1 MKFHLPYL
9 RRLRRYTLAEP
20 WSRSRAAGLA
30 GMWIQ
35 ESSPFSSS
43 LDSLDTLFCRQSF
56 PINSTQ
62 THSLWMFCKSFG
74 VAVFATL
81 ITGAQNYQ
89 VPHFFNGT
97 NRYQLYRKP
106 IKTEPP
112 NSLRRGLKVEQ

>member
-1 MKFHLPYL
+1 MYIKFHLPYL

-81 ITGAQNYQ
+81 ITGAQIIKFLTSLMA
-89 VPHFFNGT
+89 PIGT
-97 NRYQLYRKP
+97 NCTVNPSKP
-106 IKTEPP
+106 NRQTLSGE
-112 NSLRRGLKVEQ
+112 G